1 MHAVGAALLG
11 FVVFVLGKV
20 IWLLRVCLIA
30 YFIVLSVAL
39 FHFQSQFSFLERFV
53 SWVDVAARPLANL
66 LRSNLPTIVAGIDI
80 APYLLLGIAVVLRFM
95 IESRWARWRMKVSLW
110 RATARRKRRSVKIRK
125 EAHKQVGKIDT
136 LSVAV
141 ESGDRKELL

>member
-30 YFIVLSVAL
+30 YFIAVSLAL

-53 SWVDVAARPLANL
+53 SWVDVAARPLENL

-80 APYLLLGIAVVLRFM
+80 APYLLLGIAVVLWFM
-95 IESRWARWRMKVSLW
+95 LESRWAR
-110 RATARRKRRSVKIRK
+110 
-125 EAHKQVGKIDT
+125 
-136 LSVAV
+136 
-141 ESGDRKELL
+141 